1 MEISIYSTIDFS
13 KARNLL
19 TERQKNIRAFNP
31 IVPEGGC
38 ISLLELNPKQYI
50 SIHWFFVNQKTGKI
64 TPTTAESSDGMHYVA
79 IPEGLRLGTY
89 TLKIE
94 TRHLVG
100 DVVVKETTISNPFE
114 YVEASSDIVTIV
126 SSNADNNLVGTL
138 RKNAVIIQPIYTN
151 PPSGGDIP
159 EPASRTTAR
168 LMKTG
173 QITSYRTGDDG
184 DIEAG
189 REVDFFTLAEN
200 NPFGNTNRFTDELGG
215 QGYANNIVIDW
226 STYDGS
232 TVLGIYRIYLDEAT
246 WEQLIDNCLAL
257 SVGTFTTGW
266 RMWNLNECVNFINA
280 ETTFNYAPLNIAS
293 FGGYC
298 ATSTGKGNYAQK
310 VMPVAFGFSLGAI
323 QKVST
328 SKAMAVRDFTV
339 TGTTLT

>member
-13 KARNLL
+13 KSRNLL
-19 TERQKNIRAFNP
+19 TERQKSIKAFNP

-38 ISLLELNPKQYI
+38 ISLLELNPKQYDEI
-50 SIHWFFVNQKTGKI
+50 KWWLVNEKTGKI
-64 TPTTAESSDGMHYVA
+64 TETTAESGDGMHYVA
-79 IPEGLRLGTY
+79 IPKGLRLGTY
-89 TLKIE
+89 RLKIKTE
-94 TRHLVG
+94 RSVE
-100 DVVVKETTISNPFE
+100 DVITMETTISNPFE
-114 YVEASSDIVTIV
+114 YVEASEDVVTIV
-126 SSNADNNLVGTL
+126 SSNADNNLVGNL
-138 RKNAVIIQPIYTN
+138 RKNATIIQPIYVN

-159 EPASRTTAR
+159 EPASRTTAK

-173 QITSYRTGDDG
+173 QTTSYRTGDDG

-215 QGYANNIVIDW
+215 QTYANNIVIDW

-232 TVLGIYRIYLDEAT
+232 TVLGIYRIYLDTAT
-246 WEQLIDNCLAL
+246 WDQLIDNCLAL

-266 RMWNLNECVNFINA
+266 RMWNVNECVNFINA

-293 FGGYC
+293 FGGHC
-298 ATSTGKGNYAQK
+298 ATSTGKGSYAQK
-310 VMPVAFGFSLGAI
+310 VMPAPFGFDLVANP
-323 QKVST
+323 KANT

-339 TGTTLT
+339 NGTTLT